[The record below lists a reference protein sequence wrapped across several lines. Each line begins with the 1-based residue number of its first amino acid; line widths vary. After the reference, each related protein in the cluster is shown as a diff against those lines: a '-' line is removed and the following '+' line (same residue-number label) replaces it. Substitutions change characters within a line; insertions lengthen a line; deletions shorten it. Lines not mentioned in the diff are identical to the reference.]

1 MPINS
6 ELITQTPSGL
16 YKNFTSSN
24 LVKTGTGIVMGIV
37 INSHSSGT
45 LKLWD
50 NTSAAT
56 TVLFNTITLGA
67 TERWIPLFGA
77 KFLTGLYVTTGGT
90 IDATVI
96 YN

>member
-1 MPINS
+1 MQYSPLTSI
-6 ELITQTPSGL
+6 TPSGL

-24 LVKTGTGIVMGIV
+24 LVKTGAGVVVGVIV
-37 INSHSSGT
+37 NSHSGGT

-56 TVLFNTITLGA
+56 TVLINTFSFPTGSGSYS
-67 TERWIPLFGA
+67 LFGA
-77 KFLTGLYVTTGGT
+77 RFLTGLY
-90 IDATVI
+90 ATVGNTADITLI